1 MASFKI
7 YFSADNIRRF
17 RTTTRPNY
25 DTFVSMLSNHYGKSY
40 HPELRIQYTDSEGDR
55 IDVNTE
61 LEWNEMFDQLRGES
75 VIKIYI
81 SERANPKY
89 FKDGP
94 PAECLYFH
102 DTALKTQV
110 KPENGS
116 NIASYVGKCLEQF
129 FPNGRILPYNIPPFL
144 QNIVTIKHISGSG
157 DAVVDINVDISRLGD
172 AIHHKAMDYLNI
184 KEYKQASQTF
194 RAQGVLQPT
203 NPVPFYNVAC
213 SESLLGNLDEA
224 LSYLN
229 QSIDKG
235 YRNLSHMK
243 SDEDLDNIRQTDGF
257 KAACFRLNDLIVSE
271 ENPKPE
277 IPTPEPEPTLEVP
290 PQPTPEPTP
299 QVPETKP
306 EPQVIP
312 QPDPEPQVIPQV
324 VDVPHAPQFVPYPV
338 PEALPYSEEL
348 QVLHDIGYMND
359 NINIPML
366 VKNKGNIQ
374 QTVLDLLDNN
384 LSMSDI
390 LNIQ

>member
-17 RTTTRPNY
+17 RATTRPTY
-25 DTFVSMLSNHYGKSY
+25 ESFVSMLSTHYGSSF
-40 HPELRIQYTDSEGDR
+40 HPELRIQYIDSEGDR

-61 LEWNEMFDQLRGES
+61 LEWNEMFDQLHGES

-81 SERANPKY
+81 SEGEKGKY

-102 DTALKTQV
+102 DTATKTNV
-110 KPENGS
+110 KPENAPI
-116 NIASYVGKCLEQF
+116 IASSVGKCLEQF
-129 FPNGRILPYNIPPFL
+129 FPNGRILPYNIPSFL
-144 QNIVTIKHISGSG
+144 QNIVTIKHISGNG

-172 AIHHKAMDYLNI
+172 AIHHKAMEYLNI
-184 KEYKQASQTF
+184 KEYKQASHTF
-194 RAQGVLQPT
+194 RAQCILQPS
-203 NPVPFYNVAC
+203 NPVSFYNVAC

-243 SDEDLDNIRQTDGF
+243 SDEDFDNIRQTDGF
-257 KAACFRLNDLIVSE
+257 KMACFRLNDLIVSE
-271 ENPKPE
+271 ESPQPETKPE
-277 IPTPEPEPTLEVP
+277 PTPEVPTQPTPEPEPT
-290 PQPTPEPTP
+290 PE
-299 QVPETKP
+299 VPETKP
-306 EPQVIP
+306 EVVPQTN
-312 QPDPEPQVIPQV
+312 PEPQVIPQV
-324 VDVPHAPQFVPYPV
+324 VDVPLVPLF
-338 PEALPYSEEL
+338 PEPETLPYSEEL
-348 QVLHDIGYMND
+348 QVLHDIGYLND
-359 NINIPML
+359 NINIPIL

-384 LSMSDI
+384 LSQSDI

>member
-1 MASFKI
+1 
-7 YFSADNIRRF
+7 
-17 RTTTRPNY
+17 
-25 DTFVSMLSNHYGKSY
+25 
-40 HPELRIQYTDSEGDR
+40 
-55 IDVNTE
+55 
-61 LEWNEMFDQLRGES
+61 
-75 VIKIYI
+75 
-81 SERANPKY
+81 
-89 FKDGP
+89 
-94 PAECLYFH
+94 
-102 DTALKTQV
+102 
-110 KPENGS
+110 
-116 NIASYVGKCLEQF
+116 
-129 FPNGRILPYNIPPFL
+129 
-144 QNIVTIKHISGSG
+144 VTIKHISGNG

-172 AIHHKAMDYLNI
+172 AIHHKAMDYLNL

-194 RAQGVLQPT
+194 RAQCVLQPS
-203 NPVPFYNVAC
+203 NPVPYYNVAC

-243 SDEDLDNIRQTDGF
+243 SDEDFDNIRQTDGF
-257 KAACFRLNDLIVSE
+257 KMACFRLNDLIVSE
-271 ENPKPE
+271 SQEK
-277 IPTPEPEPTLEVP
+277 

-299 QVPETKP
+299 EVPQPTPEPTPEVSPQPTPETKL

-312 QPDPEPQVIPQV
+312 HPEPQVIPQV
-324 VDVPHAPQFVPYPV
+324 VDVSHVPQFVPHPV

-348 QVLHDIGYMND
+348 QVLHDIGYLND
-359 NINIPML
+359 NINIPIL

>member
-1 MASFKI
+1 
-7 YFSADNIRRF
+7 
-17 RTTTRPNY
+17 
-25 DTFVSMLSNHYGKSY
+25 MLSKHYARNY
-40 HPELRIQYTDSEGDR
+40 HPELRIQYVDSEGDR

-61 LEWNEMFDQLRGES
+61 LEWNEMFDQLHGES

-81 SERANPKY
+81 SEGANGKY

-102 DTALKTQV
+102 DSELKTQI
-110 KPENGS
+110 KPENGPV
-116 NIASYVGKCLEQF
+116 IASSVGKCLEQF
-129 FPNGRILPYNIPPFL
+129 FPNGRILPYNIPSFL
-144 QNIVTIKHISGSG
+144 QNIVTIKHISGNG

-172 AIHHKAMDYLNI
+172 AIHRKAMDYLNV
-184 KEYKQASQTF
+184 KEYHQASQTF
-194 RAQGVLQPT
+194 RAQCVLQPS
-203 NPVPFYNVAC
+203 NPVAYYNVAC

-235 YRNLSHMK
+235 YRDLSHMK
-243 SDEDLDNIRQTDGF
+243 SDEDFDNIRQTDGF
-257 KAACFRLNDLIVSE
+257 KMACFRLNELINEKS
-271 ENPKPE
+271 PE
-277 IPTPEPEPTLEVP
+277 PVKQEPEPTPEVPPEPTPEPVKQE
-290 PQPTPEPTP
+290 PEPTP
-299 QVPETKP
+299 EVPET
-306 EPQVIP
+306 IP

-324 VDVPHAPQFVPYPV
+324 VDVPHIPQFIPYHV

-348 QVLHDIGYMND
+348 QVLHDIGYLND
-359 NINIPML
+359 NINIPIL

>member
-1 MASFKI
+1 
-7 YFSADNIRRF
+7 
-17 RTTTRPNY
+17 
-25 DTFVSMLSNHYGKSY
+25 MLSSHYGSSF
-40 HPELRIQYTDSEGDR
+40 HPELRIQYIDSEGDR

-61 LEWNEMFDQLRGES
+61 LEWNEMFDQLHGES

-81 SERANPKY
+81 SEGAKGKY

-102 DTALKTQV
+102 DSALKSQI

-116 NIASYVGKCLEQF
+116 SIASSVGKCLEQF
-129 FPNGRILPYNIPPFL
+129 FPNGRILPYNIPAFL
-144 QNIVTIKHISGSG
+144 QNIVTIKHISGNG

-194 RAQGVLQPT
+194 RAQCILQPS
-203 NPVPFYNVAC
+203 NPVAYYNIAC

-243 SDEDLDNIRQTDGF
+243 SDEDFDNIRQTDGF
-257 KAACFRLNDLIVSE
+257 KMACFRLNDLIVSE
-271 ENPKPE
+271 ESPEPVKPQSTTEPE
-277 IPTPEPEPTLEVP
+277 IIPEVPAPTPVPEPEPTPEGPALTTVP
-290 PQPTPEPTP
+290 AVESIPE
-299 QVPETKP
+299 VPETKP
-306 EPQVIP
+306 VPQVIP
-312 QPDPEPQVIPQV
+312 QPDPEPQVIPQI
-324 VDVPHAPQFVPYPV
+324 VDVPLVPQFVPYPI
-338 PEALPYSEEL
+338 PEVLPYSEEL
-348 QVLHDIGYMND
+348 QVLHDIGYLND
-359 NINIPML
+359 NINIPIL

>member
-1 MASFKI
+1 
-7 YFSADNIRRF
+7 
-17 RTTTRPNY
+17 
-25 DTFVSMLSNHYGKSY
+25 
-40 HPELRIQYTDSEGDR
+40 
-55 IDVNTE
+55 
-61 LEWNEMFDQLRGES
+61 MFDQLHGES

-81 SERANPKY
+81 SEGVNGKY

-94 PAECLYFH
+94 TAECLYFH
-102 DTALKTQV
+102 DADLKTQV
-110 KPENGS
+110 KPENGT
-116 NIASYVGKCLEQF
+116 NIASSVGKCLEQF
-129 FPNGRILPYNIPPFL
+129 FPNGRILPYNIPLFL
-144 QNIVTIKHISGSG
+144 QNIVTIKHISGNG

-172 AIHHKAMDYLNI
+172 AIHHKAMDYLNQ

-194 RAQGVLQPT
+194 RAQCVLQPS
-203 NPVPFYNVAC
+203 NPVSFYNVAC

-243 SDEDLDNIRQTDGF
+243 SDEDFDNIRQTDGF
-257 KAACFRLNDLIVSE
+257 KMACFRLNDLIVSE
-271 ENPKPE
+271 SSEK
-277 IPTPEPEPTLEVP
+277 

-299 QVPETKP
+299 EVPPQSTPEPEPTPETKP

-312 QPDPEPQVIPQV
+312 QPEPEPQVIPQV
-324 VDVPHAPQFVPYPV
+324 VDVSHVPQFVPPPV

-348 QVLHDIGYMND
+348 QVLHDIGYLND
-359 NINIPML
+359 NINIPIL